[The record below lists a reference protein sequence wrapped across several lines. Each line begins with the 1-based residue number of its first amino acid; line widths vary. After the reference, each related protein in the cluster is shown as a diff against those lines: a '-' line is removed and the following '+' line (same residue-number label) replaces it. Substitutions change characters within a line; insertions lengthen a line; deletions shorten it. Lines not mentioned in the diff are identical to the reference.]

1 MCGLCGV
8 LGGAADHWT
17 DASARPATFAGRRDP
32 PTRRRERLERVALAN
47 RVLRPYGLKLA
58 DWQGASYVLS
68 SATGRSE
75 IVPHLA
81 ALWPAAERLLKRPCD
96 PLDPGLLA
104 ALERG

>member
-8 LGGAADHWT
+8 LGAEDHWT
-17 DASARPATFAGRRDP
+17 DASARPSTFAGRHDP
-32 PTRRRERLERVALAN
+32 PTRRRERLERAALVN
-47 RVLRPYGLKLA
+47 RVLKPYGLKLA

-68 SATGRSE
+68 SATGRFE

-81 ALWPAAERLLKRPCD
+81 ALWPAAERLLKRPPD